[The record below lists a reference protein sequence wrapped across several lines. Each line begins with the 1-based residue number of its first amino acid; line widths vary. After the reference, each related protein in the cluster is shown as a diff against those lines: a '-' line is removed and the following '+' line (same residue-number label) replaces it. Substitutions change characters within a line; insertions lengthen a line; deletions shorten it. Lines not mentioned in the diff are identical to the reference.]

1 MSQLKRGLQDN
12 IKEYQTLSLSD
23 PFLSS
28 IMVEIP
34 VIGVEIP
41 VIGVEEWINDN
52 TRYFGV
58 RSKKIS
64 R

>member
-1 MSQLKRGLQDN
+1 MLKLKRGLQDN

-34 VIGVEIP
+34 VIGVE
-41 VIGVEEWINDN
+41 EWINDN

-58 RSKKIS
+58 SFVWSRSKKIS